1 MGVYF
6 ACAVGLSFGTM
17 KGFPRWSYAY
27 LGMDYYFGWSYN
39 NQNYYGLFYNWWAWL
54 PALAAIALGLLLVRS
69 LKPLTGLVKGVWR
82 DWTRLSFGLYAFAL
96 PMFTIIFF
104 DGDWGAAQLYG
115 LFFDS
120 LLLAGIAMAFL
131 RSGSSLRRAL
141 WLEGAVLILAVEWIL
156 GGGMPAFDE
165 PLRAVYFWSLFI
177 SIYFG
182 FLLLPGVIGLLR
194 RGAAALA
201 RR

>member
-1 MGVYF
+1 M
-6 ACAVGLSFGTM
+6 A
-17 KGFPRWSYAY
+17 
-27 LGMDYYFGWSYN
+27 YYFGWSYN
-39 NQNYYGLFYNWWAWL
+39 NQNYYGLFYKWWAWFS
-54 PALAAIALGLLLVRS
+54 ALVAIALGLLLVRS
-69 LKPLTGLVKGVWR
+69 LKP
-82 DWTRLSFGLYAFAL
+82 
-96 PMFTIIFF
+96 
-104 DGDWGAAQLYG
+104 
-115 LFFDS
+115 
-120 LLLAGIAMAFL
+120 LAGIAMAFL

-182 FLLLPGVIGLLR
+182 FLLLLGVIGLLR
-194 RGAAALA
+194 QGAAALA